1 MADKTRIA
9 KLLTGALA
17 LALVEFTGA
26 VALNCTAISPAQA
39 QFGDFFGRPRQQPQR
54 GGSFFQQL
62 FGNPQSEPEQQV
74 DYSRAPLPKKPDP
87 NIVPTTTIMVLGDGM
102 ADWLAY
108 GLEDALSESPEISI
122 LRRAKQHSG
131 LVRYDFKGDM
141 DWWHAARDIL
151 AKDKVDYVVMMIGVA
166 DRQNIRLA
174 DPPKDDK
181 KKGAD
186 KKNEV
191 KKDADKKDA
200 DKKDEKKAD
209 ADKSAQ
215 SPADAEGAQ
224 PNIIAP
230 EPGKKVSGVVEF
242 RSDQWA
248 EIYSRR
254 IDEMIAALKSKGVP
268 VFWVGLPAIRG
279 PKSTADASYLNDL
292 YRARAERAG
301 ITYIDIWDGF
311 VDEKGAFTY
320 QGPDYEGQVRRLR
333 SGDGVYF
340 TRFGARKVALYVERE
355 LRRFMSNRTAPITI
369 PQSPQSP
376 QTPDAK
382 GGPVARPLAGPVIPL
397 TVSTDNASALM
408 GGPDTRPVHTDPIAT
423 RVLTKGEALS
433 SAPGRA
439 DDFTWP
445 RSGDSAATEPVNPVA
460 AAASARAEPANAAQ
474 KGQQK
479 KSAQPAK
486 DAKTAK
492 DNKTAQAEAKQQ
504 QKPAQTTPRPQQS
517 VQQRPRYSN
526 PFGGWFR

>member
-1 MADKTRIA
+1 MARNTNISRI
-9 KLLTGALA
+9 LTGALA
-17 LALVEFTGA
+17 LALVELAGA
-26 VALNCTAISPAQA
+26 VAFNAAAVAPAQA
-39 QFGDFFGRPRQQPQR
+39 QFGDFFGRPRPQPQR
-54 GGSFFQQL
+54 GGGFFQQL
-62 FGNPQSEPEQQV
+62 FGNPQIEQEQQA

-87 NIVPTTTIMVLGDGM
+87 NVVPTTTIMVLGDGM

-108 GLEDALSESPEISI
+108 GLEDALAESPEISI
-122 LRRAKQHSG
+122 LRRPKANSG

-166 DRQNIRLA
+166 DRQNIRLEA
-174 DPPKDDK
+174 PKEDPK

-186 KKNEV
+186 GKKNDP
-191 KKDADKKDA
+191 KKDADKKAA
-200 DKKDEKKAD
+200 DKKDDD

-215 SPADAEGAQ
+215 APADAEGEQ
-224 PNIIAP
+224 PNIISP
-230 EPGKKVSGVVEF
+230 EPGKKTSGVVEF

-248 EIYSRR
+248 EIYSKR
-254 IDEMIAALKSKGVP
+254 IDETIAALKSKGVP
-268 VFWVGLPAIRG
+268 VFWVGLPPIRG
-279 PKSTADASYLNDL
+279 PKSTADTSYLNDL

-301 ITYIDIWDGF
+301 VTYIDLWDGF
-311 VDEKGAFTY
+311 VDEKGQFTY

-355 LRRFMSNRTAPITI
+355 LRRLMSTRQAPINI
-369 PQSPQSP
+369 PQSSLSP

-397 TVSTDNASALM
+397 TVSTDNSTGLI
-408 GGPDTRPVHTDPIAT
+408 GSPDTRPVHTDPIAT

-439 DDFTWP
+439 DDFSWP
-445 RSGDSAATEPVNPVA
+445 RAGDQAATEPVNPVA
-460 AAASARAEPANAAQ
+460 AAASARAEPANTA
-474 KGQQK
+474 QQK
-479 KSAQPAK
+479 KGAQN
-486 DAKTAK
+486 AK
-492 DNKTAQAEAKQQ
+492 DNKKDAKTAQAEAKQQ
-504 QKPAQTTPRPQQS
+504 KPAQNTLRPQQPA
-517 VQQRPRYSN
+517 QQRPRSTN